1 MTEAGLLM
9 AFLGGLLALLSPCG
23 ALLLPAF
30 FAYSFAGPTR
40 LLLRTLFFYA
50 GDRKSVV

>member
-30 FAYSFAGPTR
+30 FA
-40 LLLRTLFFYA
+40 
-50 GDRKSVV
+50 DRKSVV